1 MPFSSGYYTISLP
14 VGLVLMFDW
23 GAGMG
28 VVGIW
33 IGQLLAQALQSLA
46 FFIYVFCFLDWNEE
60 VEKAAMRQ
68 KLASNRPFPE
78 YGCGEAEGVS
88 AEDGRSEVDP
98 TEAESLP
105 QEEADA
111 NTYSDPADDERI
123 FSKEKSQSAT
133 LLMSLWEEKEN
144 KLILKKLVTI
154 FFFVIVVLSLGITG
168 NILGGNY
175 PLVLR
180 ANSTR

>member
-68 KLASNRPFPE
+68 KLASNRPFSE

-88 AEDGRSEVDP
+88 AADGRSEVDP
-98 TEAESLP
+98 AEAESLP
-105 QEEADA
+105 QQEADA
-111 NTYSDPADDERI
+111 NTYSVPADDERI
-123 FSKEKSQSAT
+123 FSKEKSHINF
-133 LLMSLWEEKEN
+133 L
-144 KLILKKLVTI
+144 
-154 FFFVIVVLSLGITG
+154 
-168 NILGGNY
+168 LGGWKLSFRSIFKPN
-175 PLVLR
+175 PK
-180 ANSTR
+180 